1 MARLVVAQLSRT
13 LFILISKL
21 YELGGFESGLVAY
34 LLGLVF
40 AVVSGRVGTMLV
52 VLAVAVIWPQIR
64 KYGRLDTQ
72 GGSSSASRGETP
84 ASPFPYPGAGVF
96 RVVI

>member
-1 MARLVVAQLSRT
+1 LSLTLASIVGLGFCEFLGIIGNTPARERARLVVIQLSRT

-40 AVVSGRVGTMLV
+40 AVVSGGV
-52 VLAVAVIWPQIR
+52 VLAVVTIWPGIR
-64 KYGRLDTQ
+64 KYGRLD
-72 GGSSSASRGETP
+72 A
-84 ASPFPYPGAGVF
+84 
-96 RVVI
+96 